1 MLNKVKHL
9 AQELKVS
16 FALLTLLLSISQILL
31 YTQNDQ
37 TRVFT
42 IRIS

>member
-16 FALLTLLLSISQILL
+16 FALITLLSSISQILR
-31 YTQNDQ
+31 YAQNDQ
-37 TRVFT
+37 GRVFT
-42 IRIS
+42 VRIS